1 MSQIKTSPG
10 TMQNL
15 LIKVFG
21 EKHRQYVVLALNWR
35 RIVGDYFAKQST
47 VVKVDKKVLFIGADN
62 SVIIQEFV
70 LIKENLKSKI
80 NSMLPVEIEDIVFFT
95 TARFNQKRSKRYVR
109 RKKDI
114 LSYSHKDMN

>member
-1 MSQIKTSPG
+1 
-10 TMQNL
+10 MQNL